1 MAGGAGLAL
10 TGRAHRAAAR
20 PASGDPRPIPHRRVD
35 GSERYEPDSVAVA
48 VHNHR
53 EPGAEVRPWVLGAHL
68 STRGLEEL
76 TEMLGGERH
85 HAVRQAQLTAIVLR
99 PPTDGEPA
107 RSCGEL
113 VHAYPSFEACCLA
126 AGPTTGCIGIAFS
139 GTPPL
144 TWSRPA
150 KRLASA
156 AAPARSPRVMG
167 AECS

>member
-68 STRGLEEL
+68 ST
-76 TEMLGGERH
+76 
-85 HAVRQAQLTAIVLR
+85 
-99 PPTDGEPA
+99 
-107 RSCGEL
+107 
-113 VHAYPSFEACCLA
+113 
-126 AGPTTGCIGIAFS
+126 TGCIGIAFS
-139 GTPPL
+139 GTPCQAPRRE
-144 TWSRPA
+144 SRCVIGQ
-150 KRLASA
+150 RSA
-156 AAPARSPRVMG
+156 ATGRSTDTHGALIEVLIGLSRKVQEATWRASRRHTEAGNVVAARTPLQAR
-167 AECS
+167 ATL

>member
-1 MAGGAGLAL
+1 MTGDHRGLPPPEL
-10 TGRAHRAAAR
+10 QVNV
-20 PASGDPRPIPHRRVD
+20 VD
-35 GSERYEPDSVAVA
+35 E
-48 VHNHR
+48 
-53 EPGAEVRPWVLGAHL
+53 VLGAHL

-113 VHAYPSFEACCLA
+113 VHAYPSFEACGLA

-167 AECS
+167 AE